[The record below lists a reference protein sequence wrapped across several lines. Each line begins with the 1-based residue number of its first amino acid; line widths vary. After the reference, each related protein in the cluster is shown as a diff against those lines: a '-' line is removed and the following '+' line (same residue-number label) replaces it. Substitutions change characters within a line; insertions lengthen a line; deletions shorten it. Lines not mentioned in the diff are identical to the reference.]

1 MRTLGEYDHAP
12 IVDGPPP
19 SGLFKLSC
27 CLGRMTSVQQSKLVG
42 EPLAVLDQSLGQYEP
57 ETSHRQLEHSSAPHS
72 GAQGW
77 ADFPFATTWHS
88 VVGWRR
94 RKTATST

>member
-1 MRTLGEYDHAP
+1 MHQP
-12 IVDGPPP
+12 K
-19 SGLFKLSC
+19 LF
-27 CLGRMTSVQQSKLVG
+27 G

-77 ADFPFATTWHS
+77 ADFPFATIFAF
-88 VVGWRR
+88 RR
-94 RKTATST
+94 SLARPQDRYEYVISRAGSEGSFKARD